1 MKSDT
6 IWAVAFILGTIAAA
20 PPVAAQ
26 GREFYVMQYNSSIME
41 FNKAVGRINAL
52 KTEMNSERDFT
63 RGCSMMNELISE
75 LAEAQILAEKLAD
88 YANQLGEAD
97 DHRQAVDLHN
107 AYLEERHHW
116 EGERNRICR

>member
-1 MKSDT
+1 
-6 IWAVAFILGTIAAA
+6 
-20 PPVAAQ
+20 
-26 GREFYVMQYNSSIME
+26 
-41 FNKAVGRINAL
+41 
-52 KTEMNSERDFT
+52 
-63 RGCSMMNELISE
+63 MMNELISE

-116 EGERNRICR
+116 EGERNRIVARSGIGVSVFRGPDAKFVNCTRTANLPIREDGTYCKSC